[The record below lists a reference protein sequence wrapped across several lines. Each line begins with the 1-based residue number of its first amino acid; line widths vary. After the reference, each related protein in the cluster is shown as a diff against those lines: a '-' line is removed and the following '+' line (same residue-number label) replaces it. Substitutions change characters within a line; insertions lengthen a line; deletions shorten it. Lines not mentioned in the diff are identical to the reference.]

1 MEELDEVVNEL
12 NWKERIVVRIFT
24 KTFKRVYNVTRV
36 KIVNKLLFSK

>member
-36 KIVNKLLFSK
+36 MIINSFIK